1 MHPHK
6 ILFVDDDKNIL
17 NSFRRNLRKEFIIE
31 IADDGVQGLNVINQK
46 GPFAV
51 VVSDLR
57 MPGMDGIKFLTK
69 VREFNPDTVRILLT
83 GFADVQSAIS
93 AVNQSNIYRLLSKP
107 CSAPDLLKTLKDAVA
122 QYRLIISERELLEK
136 TLRGSIRVLTELLT
150 LLNPEAFGR
159 TTRIQRNIRDIGLMM
174 APDEVW
180 RFEMAAM
187 LSQIGCV
194 TLPPEAIRKLYH
206 GNELSDDDAIHFKRH
221 PAVGSGLIENIPR
234 MKEVALIVAYQE
246 KHFDGSG
253 IPQNDIRGKDIP
265 LGARIL
271 KVALDYDLLEAGGN
285 SKDNALQRM
294 GNRSGWYD
302 PQVFDALKKVLKG
315 ERKDQLRE
323 VMIYHLNTK
332 MILAADVK
340 TVRGLLL
347 VGRGQPINSAI
358 IERLKNFDNT
368 HGIELPIKVWQP
380 LDKT

>member
-6 ILFVDDDKNIL
+6 ILFVDDDRNIL

-31 IADDGVQGLNVINQK
+31 TADNGNQGLDVIKRK
-46 GPFAV
+46 GPFTV

-57 MPGMDGIKFLTK
+57 MAGMDGIKFLTK

-107 CSAPDLLKTLKDAVA
+107 CSTPDLIKTLNDAVA
-122 QYRLIISERELLEK
+122 QYRLIISERELLEE
-136 TLRGSIRVLTELLT
+136 TLRGNIRVLTQLLT

-159 TTRIQRNIRDIGLMM
+159 TTRIQRNIRDIGLLL

-194 TLPPEAIRKLYH
+194 TLPPEALRKLYLGH
-206 GNELSDDDAIHFKRH
+206 ELSDDDTIHFNRH
-221 PAVGSGLIENIPR
+221 PAVGSGLIEHIPR
-234 MKEVALIVAYQE
+234 MKEVARIVAYQE

-253 IPQNDIRGKDIP
+253 IPRNDTQGNDIP

-271 KVALDYDLLEAGGN
+271 KVSLDYDLLEASGY
-285 SKDNALQRM
+285 SKNDALKIM
-294 GNRSGWYD
+294 ADRSGWYD
-302 PQVFDALKKVLKG
+302 PQVLEALKKVLTDEQKNQI
-315 ERKDQLRE
+315 RDISIDQ
-323 VMIYHLNTK
+323 LNTK

-340 TVRGLLL
+340 TVKGVLL
-347 VGRGQPINSAI
+347 VSRGQQINPAI
-358 IERLKNFDNT
+358 IERLRTFDNT
-368 HGIELPIKVWQP
+368 HGVDFPIKVFENN
-380 LDKT
+380 